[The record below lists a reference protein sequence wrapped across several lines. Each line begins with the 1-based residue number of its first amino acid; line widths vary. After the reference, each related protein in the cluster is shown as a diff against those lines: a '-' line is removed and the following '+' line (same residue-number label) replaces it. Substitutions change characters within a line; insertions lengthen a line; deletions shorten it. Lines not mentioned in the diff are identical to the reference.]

1 MLYLDDPSFS
11 VCFSSHQCLHFL
23 IKSFSRLLSPNVLF
37 PFHIY
42 HFIPFLLSS
51 FPHSSSHCLGL
62 PRCSFTFFYFI
73 LFFDTFF
80 ESDAQKCCLFLILLT
95 VSLCMSVFHCFS
107 LFFCLCLYLFPF
119 PSLSSCVFFSLPIL
133 LLFSASFFLSPLLLL
148 SFFLLCRRPLEKN
161 RQLLF
166 SLFFFIH
173 FYYSFLLSGFH
184 KRNFFRSSVRTM
196 PPES

>member
-1 MLYLDDPSFS
+1 MFASFWQLNVMLYLDDPSFS

-23 IKSFSRLLSPNVLF
+23 IKSFSRLLSPNVFF

-119 PSLSSCVFFSLPIL
+119 PSLSSSVSLPVSFSLSPYSPS
-133 LLFSASFFLSPLLLL
+133 LFCLFLSLSSSPSLLL
-148 SFFLLCRRPLEKN
+148 SFMSSTSWKEPATTFFPLFL
-161 RQLLF
+161 
-166 SLFFFIH
+166 H
-173 FYYSFLLSGFH
+173 SFLLFISAVWF
-184 KRNFFRSSVRTM
+184 S
-196 PPES
+196 